1 MEKIK
6 ENIHVKLE
14 NEKEREERMM
24 QQQQFIEQAKFSK
37 SVDEVQFRKLLSV
50 NIVAS
55 NVLKAKMQKTLDQYK
70 HTEEIYNRLQREAKV
85 NNPEA
90 LYDQYME
97 REQNYNNLVQR
108 VQETIKCYEGVLQQ
122 VEVKQTRLKKLE
134 NLALK

>member
-1 MEKIK
+1 
-6 ENIHVKLE
+6 
-14 NEKEREERMM
+14 MM